1 MVTHTHTHT
10 HVKNNRQNIYRH
22 FSTVSSSF
30 PTASARR
37 SVSQNCAEIVPVA
50 QRPPPRF
57 PFPTPKPESKEAS
70 GPLRHKVAD
79 TDGRRRGDRYEG
91 RERHGITPGAG
102 GGGTNSSSGAG
113 GRQDRGGGGRG
124 EATQHDKHSKATSH
138 WLGIT
143 APASGAERG
152 MGVVG
157 RPMSKGTDEI
167 PPLPSGVVWT
177 KKFYPKIAK
186 FCPQYQEF
194 SWQSAK
200 RKTLTF

>member
-113 GRQDRGGGGRG
+113 GRQDRGGGRSGGSNPTRQTQQSHQPLVGNYSSGEWCREGHGCRG
-124 EATQHDKHSKATSH
+124 Q
-138 WLGIT
+138 
-143 APASGAERG
+143 
-152 MGVVG
+152 
-157 RPMSKGTDEI
+157 TD
-167 PPLPSGVVWT
+167 V
-177 KKFYPKIAK
+177 
-186 FCPQYQEF
+186 
-194 SWQSAK
+194 K
-200 RKTLTF
+200 RH